1 MVRQS
6 QKKDDREDIAD
17 KPLLSK
23 KQKSRKKSP
32 KKTGLAAI
40 EQRRENGTEVL
51 ERETLMPKNVVWSWG
66 NAGSLLLLYLIMDI
80 LLLMGVARF
89 KFLFVVILVLGA
101 YFLQKKRQTMLLSAW
116 LTALSGLFVAGV
128 MVFFWQYQGGLS
140 AQELALI
147 TQNQMREIF
156 SVASLLWTVGG
167 FSIVFGGYIYYAK
180 KNGRGLPSVE
190 WYVALF
196 NMVLFWGFM
205 YFIFQNTL

>member
-6 QKKDDREDIAD
+6 QKKDNREDVAD

-32 KKTGLAAI
+32 KKMGVAVI

-51 ERETLMPKNVVWSWG
+51 EGETLMPKNVVWSWG

-80 LLLMGVARF
+80 LLLMGFARF

-128 MVFFWQYQGGLS
+128 MVFFGQYQGGLS

-147 TQNQMREIF
+147 TQNQMREFF

>member
-6 QKKDDREDIAD
+6 HKKDNSVDKAD
-17 KPLLSK
+17 KPLRSK
-23 KQKSRKKSP
+23 QRKSQKKAP
-32 KKTGLAAI
+32 KKTGLVAI
-40 EQRRENGTEVL
+40 EQRNENGAEVL
-51 ERETLMPKNVVWSWG
+51 ECETLMPKSFVWSWG

-80 LLLMGVARF
+80 LLLMGFARF
-89 KFLFVVILVLGA
+89 KFFFMVILVLGA
-101 YFLQKKRQTMLLSAW
+101 YFLQKKRQTVLLSAW

-128 MVFFWQYQGGLS
+128 MVFFGQYQGGLS

-167 FSIVFGGYIYYAK
+167 FSIVFGSYIYYAK
-180 KNGRGLPSVE
+180 KKGRGLPSVE

>member
-6 QKKDDREDIAD
+6 QKKDNREDIAD

-51 ERETLMPKNVVWSWG
+51 ERETLMPKNVVWSWED
-66 NAGSLLLLYLIMDI
+66 AGSLLLLYLIMDI

-128 MVFFWQYQGGLS
+128 MVFFGQYQGGLS